1 MEGNSDRKAPHP
13 KKKSKALN
21 FDGLRSHLKEKWVML
36 IASSHS
42 QTHQSCRHK
51 VEEVADEDFFV
62 FEEYLEEWGCKE

>member
-1 MEGNSDRKAPHP
+1 
-13 KKKSKALN
+13 
-21 FDGLRSHLKEKWVML
+21 ML

-62 FEEYLEEWGCKE
+62 FEEYLKEWGCKE